1 MFPQNMYL
9 ISRDAWQAAWTCGY
23 ASGDQKSGLTKIF
36 LLFHVMSE
44 NFVSV
49 LVCVSFVCDKYCDCD
64 VGLSAAIFIR
74 GG

>member
-1 MFPQNMYL
+1 ML
-9 ISRDAWQAAWTCGY
+9 GKLHGHVATRLETK
-23 ASGDQKSGLTKIF
+23 KSGLTKIF